1 MTGNGVS
8 IYQLQKTEG
17 EKSTQIAGEE
27 KGTPGGFLPG
37 NTLPVQTGH
46 WKGPSPKSRPWSRW
60 LLQSWKAYTD
70 ILVLLS
76 GVVTHHCP
84 PSRDCGDRQH
94 PRDERTAMQML
105 CAYQRAGT
113 RGGVGKSLSAGS
125 EGDAKQKWAP
135 STVVRKKGQFWF
147 RGEWC
152 LSAETFMQETMG
164 ENLQIYLLQSLPS
177 LQPTAVFADG
187 EQKIMDSWIKCATAC
202 QNFKRYINTQWKDR
216 QQAFEMK
223 GKSQW
228 NCETTLRIRIPH

>member
-37 NTLPVQTGH
+37 NTLPVQKGH

-60 LLQSWKAYTD
+60 LLQSWKAYMD
-70 ILVLLS
+70 FLVLLS

-105 CAYQRAGT
+105 RAYQRAGT
-113 RGGVGKSLSAGS
+113 RGGAGKSLSAGS
-125 EGDAKQKWAP
+125 EGDAKHKWAP

-147 RGEWC
+147 RVSDVSQQRPSCRRQWGKTCRFIYCRAFLVCSQQLC
-152 LSAETFMQETMG
+152 LLMG
-164 ENLQIYLLQSLPS
+164 NR
-177 LQPTAVFADG
+177 
-187 EQKIMDSWIKCATAC
+187 KSWIHGSNVQRLVKISSIT
-202 QNFKRYINTQWKDR
+202 
-216 QQAFEMK
+216 
-223 GKSQW
+223 
-228 NCETTLRIRIPH
+228 